1 MALAAQPRARRL
13 VRTGA
18 ALALVLAVALT
29 ATTAHVAAESAAHAR
44 LAAYKRAFD
53 RWDRATD
60 PLSLDIFAAMA
71 VRRALA
77 PEDNRTS
84 FASLAS
90 RTQRARRRLEQM
102 RTPSRMRRAHRK
114 MAAGVGRIVAQLNAL
129 SAATGRSDEPA
140 AARAADA
147 VIAAFERS
155 DRTELALRARLRR
168 LLAAS

>member
-1 MALAAQPRARRL
+1 MALDRRTAPGRL
-13 VRTGA
+13 VRASVTV
-18 ALALVLAVALT
+18 ALAVAVALT
-29 ATTAHVAAESAAHAR
+29 ATTAQVAAASSSHAR
-44 LAAYKRAFD
+44 LAAYQRAFD

-60 PLSLDIFAAMA
+60 PLSLDIFKAMA

-77 PEDNRTS
+77 PDVNRTS

-102 RTPSRMRRAHRK
+102 RTPRRMKRAHRK
-114 MAAGVGRIVAQLNAL
+114 MAAGVGRIVAQLSAL

-155 DRTELALRARLRR
+155 DRTELGLRTRLRR